1 MDKIKNDK
9 FKEIQNL
16 KDEEIE
22 SFIKNRLYELR
33 NNEDITVGYN
43 SNNYIFNGLLDDK
56 VRVNGGEALMIKKKN
71 VIIDFAGINFDDID
85 MYRYVIEAARRYN
98 HPIFA
103 TMLALDEY
111 LKLRNE
117 NREFRK
123 KRYQKIHDN
132 ILLGSFF
139 GKDET
144 VSIRKMHETGI
155 SFCVQ
160 IAGVA
165 HNMLKFLGM
174 ESDYVLGICDN
185 KHHAYNLIYPWGREN
200 DAILLDGMRSPYS
213 DVILF
218 SLKKDVK
225 TKLFS
230 EETIKLT
237 EKDLIKAQKRLFGL
251 APESVNSFET
261 TYSVSYPEYTEVK
274 GYDTV
279 SVEPYKIVLKL
290 VNKGKK

>member
-1 MDKIKNDK
+1 MDKIKNDI

-22 SFIKNRLYELR
+22 SFIKNRLNELR

-71 VIIDFAGINFDDID
+71 VIVDFAGINFDDID
-85 MYRYVIEAARRYN
+85 MYRYVIAAARRYN

-123 KRYQKIHDN
+123 NKYQKIHDN

-155 SFCVQ
+155 SFCVE

-174 ESDYVLGICDN
+174 ESDYVLGFCDN
-185 KHHAYNLIYPWGREN
+185 KQHAYNLIYPWGREN

-218 SLKKDVK
+218 SLKRDVK

-251 APESVNSFET
+251 APEFVNSFET
-261 TYSVSYPEYTEVK
+261 TYSVFYPEYTEVK

-279 SVEPYKIVLKL
+279 SVKPHKIVLKL
-290 VNKGKK
+290 VDKKK